1 MEIRYLFIP
10 KPFDAQE
17 HPAWQY
23 FPQNILLLCKQ
34 IEEKIQYLEFL
45 PMPTSYRQDQWFSE
59 LQYSDRVNA
68 QLTVA
73 VRYYPKDAHWE
84 AEVCRQGESIGYAF
98 GEECDK
104 VFRYLGMLLVKRGGG
119 VG

>member
-23 FPQNILLLCKQ
+23 FPQYILLPCKQ
-34 IEEKIQYLEFL
+34 MGDKIRYLEFL
-45 PMPTSYRQDQWFSE
+45 PMPTSYRQDQWFIE

-84 AEVCRQGESIGYAF
+84 AEAFRQGDSIGYAF
-98 GEECDK
+98 GKEWDE
-104 VFRYLGMLLVKRGGG
+104 VFRYLGMLFAKRGGG
-119 VG
+119 ES